1 MIRRISINK
10 ESMELN
16 TSECCAV
23 NSENVSQ
30 IKDPRI
36 LATSYLMYKIGKLT
50 LFNIDTKLMKIHS
63 STFKLQV
70 TRFYL

>member
-16 TSECCAV
+16 TSECCVV

-36 LATSYLMYKIGKLT
+36 FASSYMMFKIGKSSSGT
-50 LFNIDTKLMKIHS
+50 KIDVLLILPHAII
-63 STFKLQV
+63 
-70 TRFYL
+70 